1 MVSNNKILEYVLGAC
16 AGVTFSTAVIN
27 ESGRKIGKFEFG
39 LALLGGGLGAGL
51 AWYLAV
57 PIPNPEVA
65 T

>member
-1 MVSNNKILEYVLGAC
+1 MVSNNKILEYALGAC
-16 AGVTFSTAVIN
+16 SGIVFSTAVIN

-39 LALLGGGLGAGL
+39 LVLLGSGLGAGL

-57 PIPNPEVA
+57 PIPNPEAA